1 MRVTF
6 DFSLKTNLSYR
17 LLYPV
22 AEVNLPEH
30 VETENSYLFWD
41 RSKQFKNELYV
52 TLKGSELPLTFPLR
66 IKASDIDYFI
76 RGQYTKMSKEYKER
90 LLSIFKSRTIPYLPD
105 THPSNTY
112 LKRIEAI
119 FDPKPEDFESLAQFL
134 NVDARLIKSIGQLY
148 PLVDINKEIY
158 LK

>member
-41 RSKQFKNELYV
+41 KSKQFKNELYV

-66 IKASDIDYFI
+66 LKASDIDYFI
-76 RGQYTKMSKEYKER
+76 RGQYTKMSKEYKENV
-90 LLSIFKSRTIPYLPD
+90 LETFKRRVIPYAPD
-105 THPSNTY
+105 THPSKLY
-112 LKRIEAI
+112 LRRIEAI
-119 FDPKPEDFESLAQFL
+119 FDPKSEDFESLAQFL
-134 NVDARLIKSIGQLY
+134 NVDARLIKSVGQLY